1 MSQKALNEDEMRR
14 LKELNAKIDSLRE
27 QLKSAELEKSKLM
40 NKLYKTEHEV
50 IDSLPGYIQ
59 NGLRKLGITTDSEL
73 NRYINGE
80 FTTEDFK
87 GTGDMYFAYVYLNR
101 ANTRKKRLMLFRG
114 VGEKTAEDAIKIIKE
129 KGM

>member
-1 MSQKALNEDEMRR
+1 MSQKVLNEDEMRR

-27 QLKSAELEKSKLM
+27 QLKSAKLEKSRLM
-40 NKLYKTEHEV
+40 DKIYNSEHEV
-50 IDSLPGYIQ
+50 IDAMPGYLQ
-59 NGLRKLGITTDSEL
+59 NGLRKLGITTDSKL

-87 GTGDMYFAYVYLNR
+87 ENGDMYFAYVYLNR
-101 ANTRKKRLMLFRG
+101 ANTIKKRLMIFRG
-114 VGEKTAEDAIKIIKE
+114 VGEKTAEDAIKIIEE